1 MNFSQILGYKKE
13 RPPLGEEAEEFETR
27 TLRVL
32 KIFEIEGGIRQVKEI
47 LLDCIPFRVEDS
59 EDIPYLQYEHMI
71 FYFKTIHT
79 DFDGKKEPPKTIKAN
94 AEKGEY
100 YDIQVKGLSHLQLFS
115 LNLLTWEEEKV
126 KFSAYN

>member
-13 RPPLGEEAEEFETR
+13 RPPLGEEAEEYETR

-100 YDIQVKGLSHLQLFS
+100 YDI
-115 LNLLTWEEEKV
+115 
-126 KFSAYN
+126 